1 MDTIDDDFKM
11 LINFHEI
18 FNKNDLDTYVTK
30 CFTRYTFTFLH
41 FFRIEFI
48 MIKVF
53 PFNNNNGKR
62 LIMNLR
68 DQVCQLIKL
77 FRLVN
82 E

>member
-1 MDTIDDDFKM
+1 M
-11 LINFHEI
+11 
-18 FNKNDLDTYVTK
+18 YVTK
-30 CFTRYTFTFLH
+30 YFIRYTFTFLH